1 MRKNLGIAKE
11 KEDSTMGVTE
21 NLDSI
26 SIEQITGKIYSFRG
40 VKVML
45 DRDLSQLYAVET
57 KTLKQAVRRNTQR
70 FPDDFMFELSKDE
83 EKSLRSQ
90 SVTLKRGQHSK
101 YLPFAFTEQGVSML
115 STVLKSDRAIQVNI
129 QIMRTFTK
137 LRHVLSETQD
147 LKLVIEE
154 LRRTMKIESRQTKS
168 NFKLVFST
176 LDKLR
181 EDKKPVRKIG
191 F

>member
-1 MRKNLGIAKE
+1 VRKNLGIAKE

>member
-1 MRKNLGIAKE
+1 
-11 KEDSTMGVTE
+11 MGVTE